1 MGSKVKEL
9 VDATAATMDELA
21 RKTNLSSAFG
31 EHTPGQLITMELM
44 MFAMYMSASD
54 GEIQKEEAEHIAE
67 VFGLPFTPAMIGETI
82 RKFDIYSKT
91 FETKVPVSMQIFVA
105 IDNALHE
112 KGLNG
117 RLEQPASETLFEVF
131 KVVAATVVS
140 ADGIVTDRE
149 KRDAEIYLTMLK
161 NYMDENLTVRK
172 DMAKGFKKTG
182 EDISEERMM
191 DIVDKMNE

>member
-117 RLEQPASETLFEVF
+117 SNKWAQRAWRKPKKKQNRALMPDFTAEKSENWRYPQFSVEPLHI
-131 KVVAATVVS
+131 
-140 ADGIVTDRE
+140 GR
-149 KRDAEIYLTMLK
+149 
-161 NYMDENLTVRK
+161 
-172 DMAKGFKKTG
+172 GWG
-182 EDISEERMM
+182 
-191 DIVDKMNE
+191 